1 MCKLEFAET
10 SGVSTLGVN
19 DATAL
24 KGADIGVAMGRKG
37 TDVAKEAADVVLADD
52 DFRTITMAIAEG
64 KGIFFNIRC
73 FLAFQLSTSFA
84 ALTMASIATGL
95 GLPSPLN
102 AMQILWIN
110 IIMDGPP
117 AQSLGVEPVED
128 RILRAKPRKADD
140 PIVTRALL
148 LRAAT
153 SAALIVFLTLK
164 VFANELDDG
173 KVTRRDTTMTFMT
186 FVNCDL
192 LNAYV
197 CRSSDRCFYEMSF
210 FGNGA
215 FLWAVGGSVL
225 GQLLVIYF
233 PPLQEVFQTEA
244 LSFHDLV
251 YIILLSSN
259 VLWLD
264 TLRKIFFSN
273 LFSDA
278 FVASP
283 HAAKKNDPP
292 VAASFRKWTK
302 LGHSKGGKS
311 YGIPKTLSW
320 LNLRKNSLQRKET
333 AKSKS
338 VMAL

>member
-1 MCKLEFAET
+1 
-10 SGVSTLGVN
+10 
-19 DATAL
+19 
-24 KGADIGVAMGRKG
+24 MGRKG

-128 RILRAKPRKADD
+128 RILRAKPRRADD

-148 LRAAT
+148 LRAVT

-164 VFANELDDG
+164 VFSNELDDG

-197 CRSSDRCFYEMSF
+197 CRSSDRCFYEMDFS
-210 FGNGA
+210 GNVA

-233 PPLQEVFQTEA
+233 QPLQEVFQTEA
-244 LSFHDLV
+244 LSIYDLG

-264 TLRKIFFSN
+264 TLRKKFFN
-273 LFSDA
+273 HLFADGY
-278 FVASP
+278 VPSP
-283 HAAKKNDPP
+283 NAAI
-292 VAASFRKWTK
+292 ATGFRKFNK
-302 LGHSKGGKS
+302 LGRSKADKS
-311 YGIPKTLSW
+311 YGIGRTLSW
-320 LNLRKNSLQRKET
+320 FNLRKNPMQRKET